1 MSYGLVFAGGG
12 VRGSYELGVWKAL
25 EEMNIQISGAAGVS
39 IGSINAALFVQGD
52 FDTADRLWRNIRM
65 EDIIKA
71 DELKSNNLFSVRNM
85 AGIAKEIYNNQGL
98 DVSPLEDILH
108 KIISEDKIRKSKMNF
123 GLCTYSLSDR
133 KEIELFKEDMPKGAI
148 CDYLM
153 ASACLIG
160 FRPRKIGGKTFLDG
174 GINNN
179 MPVNMLIDKGCS
191 DIIAVDVG
199 GVGLTKPYDDTGVNL
214 IQISCEQCM
223 VGMMEFD
230 SDSISKNIKKGY
242 YDCNKVFGRL
252 CGDKFYFNT
261 MSYFRARRMYSQQLL
276 EGIEAAGEIFG
287 IDPLASYSVGAF
299 IRGVLTGYKRA
310 RRKYADKLSEKQN
323 LIDLLMKTRTADE
336 FALVSLIELMKNEAN
351 DLAGNKIITNLLGG
365 AYRAANSVIYFMNKS

>member
-160 FRPRKIGGKTFLDG
+160 FRRFFLDG
-174 GINNN
+174 
-179 MPVNMLIDKGCS
+179 
-191 DIIAVDVG
+191 
-199 GVGLTKPYDDTGVNL
+199 
-214 IQISCEQCM
+214 
-223 VGMMEFD
+223 
-230 SDSISKNIKKGY
+230 
-242 YDCNKVFGRL
+242 
-252 CGDKFYFNT
+252 
-261 MSYFRARRMYSQQLL
+261 
-276 EGIEAAGEIFG
+276 
-287 IDPLASYSVGAF
+287 
-299 IRGVLTGYKRA
+299 
-310 RRKYADKLSEKQN
+310 
-323 LIDLLMKTRTADE
+323 
-336 FALVSLIELMKNEAN
+336 SL
-351 DLAGNKIITNLLGG
+351 
-365 AYRAANSVIYFMNKS
+365 